1 MAKVIVNKKTEHVD
15 IHVKAPLMQR
25 LKKKKRF
32 VPLFLLM
39 IPGLVYLL
47 INNYIP
53 MIGLFIAFKDINF
66 AKGIFASDW
75 VGFRNFEYLFSTR
88 DAWVI
93 TRNTILYNG
102 AFLIFTMIAALA
114 IAILINEIK
123 NKLLARFYQSVILLP
138 YLISMVII
146 SYLVFAV
153 FSTRTG
159 FMNNTIIPL
168 LGLDRVSWYTEAIHW
183 PWILTTVKVWND
195 VGFFAVIYFAAIIA
209 ISNEYYEAAKLDGAT
224 KWQQIIHITIPSIF
238 PVIVMLVLIGIGKIF
253 YSDFGLFY
261 VVPMD
266 SGPLYST
273 TNVIDTYVFRGLMQL
288 GDISMSAAA
297 GFYQSI
303 VGFVLVVFSNW
314 LIRRRNKDNAL
325 F

>member
-1 MAKVIVNKKTEHVD
+1 MKQ
-15 IHVKAPLMQR
+15 PLKLR
-25 LKKKKRF
+25 LSKKKRF

-39 IPGLVYLL
+39 FPGLLYLS

-53 MIGLFIAFKDINF
+53 MFGLFIAFKDINF
-66 AKGIFASDW
+66 AQGIWGSDW

-93 TRNTILYNG
+93 TRNTILYNS
-102 AFLIFTMIAALA
+102 AFIVFTMVAALA
-114 IAILINEIK
+114 LAILLNEVK
-123 NKLLARFYQSVILLP
+123 NKLLARFYQSVVLLP

-159 FMNNTIIPL
+159 LMNQTILPL
-168 LGLDRVSWYTEAIHW
+168 LGLDQVSWYTEAMHW
-183 PWILTTVKVWND
+183 PWILTSVKVWND
-195 VGFFAVIYFAAIIA
+195 VGFFTVILFAAVIG

-224 KWQQIIHITIPSIF
+224 KWQQIRYITLPSIA

-303 VGFVLVVFSNW
+303 VGFVLVVISNW
-314 LIRRRNKDNAL
+314 LVRRKNKENAL